1 MCVVNGLI
9 GVKRMISQAWAH
21 EQAHHNGWY
30 SGLVVPISS
39 IVGLLLERAES
50 LITK

>member
-1 MCVVNGLI
+1 MPGGWFFKRGRTNGCH
-9 GVKRMISQAWAH
+9 WAR
-21 EQAHHNGWY
+21 NGWY

-39 IVGLLLERAES
+39 IVGLLILRMWLERAES